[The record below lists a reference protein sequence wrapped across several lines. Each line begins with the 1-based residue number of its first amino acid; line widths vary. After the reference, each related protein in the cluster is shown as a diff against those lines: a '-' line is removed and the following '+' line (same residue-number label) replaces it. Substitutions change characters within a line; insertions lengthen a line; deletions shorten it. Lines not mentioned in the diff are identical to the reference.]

1 MGECEVTAVHGLS
14 GLAQF
19 EAICR
24 KAGVKL
30 THQRLEV
37 FREITSAKDHPS
49 AEDLYQRL
57 RQRLPSVSMD
67 TVYRTLDLLER
78 CGVVSKVPV
87 SQGPARFEGNPSP
100 HHHCICSRCNAV
112 SDVAWPDADA
122 LPLPQETLAWGRV
135 LSRNI
140 QLLGLCSSC
149 SAHAAV

>member
-1 MGECEVTAVHGLS
+1 MGEREVRTGVSAP

-37 FREITSAKDHPS
+37 FREITGARDHPS

-67 TVYRTLDLLER
+67 TIYRTLDLLER

-87 SQGPARFEGNPSP
+87 SQGPARFEGNLAP
-100 HHHCICSRCNAV
+100 HHHCLCSRCGAV
-112 SDVAWPDADA
+112 TDVKWPDADA
-122 LPLPQETLAWGRV
+122 LPLPPETEQWGRV
-135 LSRNI
+135 RSRNI
-140 QLLGLCSSC
+140 QLLGVCHSC
-149 SAHAAV
+149 STAAAT